1 MQHRDGMRPRTIDDN
16 KSYQVIKDIEHA
28 KRTFP
33 PEEKKE
39 IEKFENDLIKAIQH
53 FDNKKKIQTPKSL
66 ILEKNKL
73 NNNFNEK
80 NEKTEKMKE
89 STNNI
94 NTDIPIYEL
103 QEYKRP
109 EHYIIY
115 SAKEKDQSKIKDYE
129 GKYSDKVFLNFHGDF
144 MKLDVLE
151 SIICDFENYIGKGD
165 KIAEETAKKIIEE
178 KYSKYKSK
186 SDLIIKHFNI
196 RRSESKKSLF
206 RKFWKIQKSTDK
218 YITNTFRRREKGA
231 MKIRKNNQKKEESL
245 EKVQLAKDSCKTN
258 LLSICDSM
266 IQKEELNKALTMVNN
281 MMFFSEINM
290 IQKNYMPKE
299 YIKQNG
305 VIMSFL
311 KEKGISMN
319 EVKINNKEEKEKS
332 EGLKENNLDDRGR
345 VGTASTRGDNSKGD
359 SDSKEDELYIFD
371 NQKHAPEISYPPID
385 LNYLKGSKEQNKKE
399 KYKYRI
405 RIRFNRNKKLTVDRY
420 IQKINSMDP
429 FDDSFNEKIVKYKN
443 YEPNLVKNSINYN
456 YFENLFKNY
465 YEQKY
470 KFLSFISD
478 NDDEN
483 DTLFKNKKG
492 NKRLINKKR
501 AFNK

>member
-16 KSYQVIKDIEHA
+16 KYYQVIKDIDNA
-28 KRTFP
+28 KRTFTL
-33 PEEKKE
+33 EEKKE
-39 IEKFENDLIKAIQH
+39 IEKYENDLIKAIQH

-73 NNNFNEK
+73 NNNLNEK
-80 NEKTEKMKE
+80 NEKTEKIKE
-89 STNNI
+89 HTNNI
-94 NTDIPIYEL
+94 NSDIPVYEL

-115 SAKEKDQSKIKDYE
+115 SSKERDQQKIKDYE
-129 GKYSDKVFLNFHGDF
+129 AKYPDKVFLSFHGDF

-151 SIICDFENYIGKGD
+151 SIISDFENCIGKGD
-165 KIAEETAKKIIEE
+165 KIPEETAKKIIEE

-186 SDLIIKHFNI
+186 SDLIIKHFNN
-196 RRSESKKSLF
+196 RRSEIKKSLL

-218 YITNTFRRREKGA
+218 YITNTFRRREKDK

-245 EKVQLAKDSCKTN
+245 EKVQLAQDSCKTN

-266 IQKEELNKALTMVNN
+266 IQKEELNKSLIMVDN
-281 MMFFSEINM
+281 MMFISKVNI
-290 IQKNYMPKE
+290 IQKNNMSKE

-305 VIMSFL
+305 EIISFL

-319 EVKINNKEEKEKS
+319 EVKINSKEEKEKL
-332 EGLKENNLDDRGR
+332 EDMKENNLDERGR

-359 SDSKEDELYIFD
+359 SDSKEDEPYIINNKNTSPD
-371 NQKHAPEISYPPID
+371 IIYPNVD
-385 LNYLKGSKEQNKKE
+385 LDFLNNSKEKNKKE
-399 KYKYRI
+399 SNKYRI

-420 IQKINSMDP
+420 IQKKDSMDP
-429 FDDSFNEKIVKYKN
+429 FDDSFNEKIVKYQN
-443 YEPNLVKNSINYN
+443 YEPNLVMNSINYN
-456 YFENLFKNY
+456 YFENLFNNY
-465 YEQKY
+465 YQQKY

-483 DTLFKNKKG
+483 QSIFKNKKN

>member
-16 KSYQVIKDIEHA
+16 KSYEVIKDIEHA
-28 KRTFP
+28 KKTLP

-39 IEKFENDLIKAIQH
+39 IEKFESDLIKAIQH

-73 NNNFNEK
+73 NNNLNEK

-89 STNNI
+89 NENNI
-94 NTDIPIYEL
+94 NLDIPVYEL

-115 SAKEKDQSKIKDYE
+115 SSKEKDQSKPKDYE
-129 GKYSDKVFLNFHGDF
+129 AKYPDKVFLNFHGDF

-151 SIICDFENYIGKGD
+151 SIISDFENCIGKGD
-165 KIAEETAKKIIEE
+165 KLPEESAKKIIEE

-186 SDLIIKHFNI
+186 SDLIIKHYNI
-196 RRSESKKSLF
+196 RRSEIKKSLF
-206 RKFWKIQKSTDK
+206 RKFWRVQKSTDK
-218 YITNTFRRREKGA
+218 YITNTFRRRERGA
-231 MKIRKNNQKKEESL
+231 MKIRKNNQRKEESL
-245 EKVQLAKDSCKTN
+245 EKVQLAKDSCKAN

-266 IQKEELNKALTMVNN
+266 IQKEELNKALTMVDN
-281 MMFFSEINM
+281 MMFFSEVSI
-290 IQKNYMPKE
+290 IQKNSISKE
-299 YIKQNG
+299 YIKLNG
-305 VIMSFL
+305 EIISFL
-311 KEKGISMN
+311 KEKGISLIEN
-319 EVKINNKEEKEKS
+319 QIINKEDKEKM
-332 EGLKENNLDDRGR
+332 EVLKENNLDDKGR
-345 VGTASTRGDNSKGD
+345 IGTASTRGDNSKGD
-359 SDSKEDELYIFD
+359 SDSKEDEPSIID
-371 NQKHAPEISYPPID
+371 NKNTSPEISYPPID
-385 LNYLKGSKEQNKKE
+385 LDYLKCSKQKYKKQ

-420 IQKINSMDP
+420 IQKLDSMDP
-429 FDDSFNEKIVKYKN
+429 FDDSFNEKIVKYQN
-443 YEPNLVKNSINYN
+443 YEPNLAMNSINYN

-478 NDDEN
+478 NDDEKES
-483 DTLFKNKKG
+483 LFKNKKG

-501 AFNK
+501 TFNK